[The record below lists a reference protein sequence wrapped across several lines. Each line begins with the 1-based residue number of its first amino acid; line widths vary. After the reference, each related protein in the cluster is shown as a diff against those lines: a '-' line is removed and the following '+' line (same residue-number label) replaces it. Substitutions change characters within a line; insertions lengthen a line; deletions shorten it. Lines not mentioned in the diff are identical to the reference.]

1 MYNEIADKIGEFIAS
16 NGHALV
22 FGGCSMGLMGRVY
35 SKAKSGGAK
44 VIATQAKVYADELE
58 GVEAYDVKVLDTIND
73 RKNCYKRCADVL
85 VFIPGGIG
93 TLDEFIDALETRR
106 AGEHLCPMLIVNAD
120 GLYDGVLD
128 TLDRMYKENLASYGT
143 RELYHAVHTADEAID
158 FLNQIRV

>member
-1 MYNEIADKIGEFIAS
+1 MKIFVGCSSRDIGNPVYNEIADKIGEFI
-16 NGHALV
+16 
-22 FGGCSMGLMGRVY
+22 
-35 SKAKSGGAK
+35 
-44 VIATQAKVYADELE
+44 
-58 GVEAYDVKVLDTIND
+58 DTIND

-106 AGEHLCPMLIVNAD
+106 AGEHLCPILIVNAD

-128 TLDRMYKENLASYGT
+128 TLYRMYKENLASYGT

-158 FLNQIRV
+158 FLNHLISE